1 MFKEALLGQKRF
13 GYAKVKKAF
22 IISFNK
28 TTHSKT
34 IRLYNFIYIY
44 IQHKKSST
52 MNNFD
57 LVG

>member
-44 IQHKKSST
+44 IQHKKVI
-52 MNNFD
+52 NNE
-57 LVG
+57 